1 MRRERRARPYLDDN
15 NIGTVQIRYATARA
29 TITGLWTGAVRPA
42 LLRVSALWLLAP
54 ALAAGQV
61 APVEVASVERR
72 AVIEALN
79 LTGTLT
85 SPSTARLSP
94 DVEGRLVAM
103 NVDAGQR
110 VQAGETLFRL
120 DDELARLDLRQAVA
134 AEHEAEA
141 ELADAERRYNEV
153 QALVRQQSFPESEAR
168 SLATRV
174 ERSRAILERR
184 RAERARAAAMVER
197 YTLKA
202 PFDGVIASRNADLGE
217 RVNPDSDVLRL
228 VAVDRLQL
236 DLRVPQGYFGRV
248 GRDTPVTVKID
259 ALQNESFQ
267 ASISRIVP
275 VSDPDARTF
284 LVRADLDNSEGRM
297 TPGMSARA
305 VLRIGTG
312 RQGLVVPRDAL
323 IRYPDGRTVVWVAR
337 GEGGRR
343 TVEER
348 LVETGLSFDG
358 NVEIVDGLS
367 EGESVV
373 VRGNEILEQGQ
384 EVRIAGES

>member
-1 MRRERRARPYLDDN
+1 MF
-15 NIGTVQIRYATARA
+15 TV
-29 TITGLWTGAVRPA
+29 L
-42 LLRVSALWLLAP
+42 LLAP
-54 ALAAGQV
+54 AFAAGQV

-72 AVIEALN
+72 AVFEALN

-85 SPSTARLSP
+85 SPNTARLSP

-120 DDELARLDLRQAVA
+120 DDELARLDLRQAIA

-141 ELADAERRYNEV
+141 ELADAERRHSEV
-153 QALVRQQSFPESEAR
+153 QGLVQQQSFPESEAR
-168 SLATRV
+168 SLAARV
-174 ERSRAILERR
+174 ERSRAVLERR
-184 RAERARAAAMVER
+184 RAERARAAAMVAR
-197 YTLKA
+197 HTLKA
-202 PFDGVIASRNADLGE
+202 PFDGVIASRTADLGE
-217 RVNPDSDVLRL
+217 RVDPDSDVLRL
-228 VAVDRLQL
+228 VAVNRLQL

-248 GRDTPVTVKID
+248 GRDTPMTVNID

-284 LVRADLDNSEGRM
+284 LVRADLDNSDGAM

-323 IRYPDGRTVVWVAR
+323 IRYPDGRNVVWVVR

-348 LVETGLSFDG
+348 QVETGLSFDG
-358 NVEIVDGLS
+358 NVEIGDGLS

-384 EVRIAGES
+384 EVRIAEES

>member
-1 MRRERRARPYLDDN
+1 M
-15 NIGTVQIRYATARA
+15 
-29 TITGLWTGAVRPA
+29 
-42 LLRVSALWLLAP
+42 LRVSAVLLAAP

-72 AVIEALN
+72 AVIEALK

-94 DVEGRLVAM
+94 DVEGRLVAIS
-103 NVDAGQR
+103 VDAGQR

-202 PFDGVIASRNADLGE
+202 PFDGVIASRNADPGE

-259 ALQNESFQ
+259 ALQNETFQ

-275 VSDPDARTF
+275 VSDTDARTF

-297 TPGMSARA
+297 IPGMSARA

-348 LVETGLSFDG
+348 LVEIGLSFDG
-358 NVEIVDGLS
+358 NVEIVNGLS